1 LQAWFGMKEIEE
13 INKMKEKKDEES
25 GFFFH

>member
-1 LQAWFGMKEIEE
+1 MKEVEE

-25 GFFFH
+25 GFFLPLGFNK